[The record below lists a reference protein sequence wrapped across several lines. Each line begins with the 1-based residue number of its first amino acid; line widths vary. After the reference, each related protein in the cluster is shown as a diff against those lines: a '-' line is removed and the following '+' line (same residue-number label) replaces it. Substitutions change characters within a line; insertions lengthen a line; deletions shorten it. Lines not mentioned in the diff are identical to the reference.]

1 MSGRPGIARVLREMN
16 EMQIISSFYIYDC
29 VCMHKLFAAI
39 QSGSDVFFCDF
50 VAISFPCVMRN
61 TVVVV

>member
-1 MSGRPGIARVLREMN
+1 MN

>member
-1 MSGRPGIARVLREMN
+1 MIV
-16 EMQIISSFYIYDC
+16 F
-29 VCMHKLFAAI
+29 VCTNCLPRFKVF
-39 QSGSDVFFCDF
+39 SDVFFCDF